1 MTVSAEVL
9 FDRPQQE
16 VATLLRDRISQS
28 KTIRIVSG
36 FATVEGFDAIF
47 PALKANVGKLH
58 TLVVG
63 AGTYRAFQLFDEL
76 LDAGVAAARLKVH
89 LGHTRATGTGAK
101 HAFYRYH
108 PMLHSKV
115 YLLEMHDGTMSAFI
129 GSHNLTGFAMHG
141 LNGEAG
147 VLLEGPAGSPQMQAA
162 LAHVDECISQAVEYS
177 PSMKE
182 AYAWWTLQFVEGL
195 AAKVNDAPREGEG
208 KPTIIVLAV
217 EGDSGLPNKDDVI
230 YFEIPAALGQIESL
244 RAEVHLY
251 VFEQKPSSAAEA
263 LRNLGNAKVSLWC
276 QTLGLEKERGGVE
289 LRADWMITSA
299 RDPRLLSAPKPFR
312 PTPTPDMQQVRVK
325 AFNKVFGQ
333 FEYLF
338 HGTKAKWAPRF
349 AEESDEAIAGL
360 PDEHARAV
368 RLRTVVRVPESE
380 LERLV
385 ALRLVP
391 PEDKEWYLVRGLEPS
406 EAEGSAAYRE
416 ALRDVSPE
424 GNGFILFAR
433 RRRDVGAK

>member
-1 MTVSAEVL
+1 VTVFAQVL

-16 VATLLRDRISQS
+16 LATLLRGRINRS
-28 KTIRIVSG
+28 KSIRIVSG

-47 PALKANVGKLH
+47 PSLRANVGKLD

-76 LDAGVAAARLKVH
+76 LDAGVAAARLRVH
-89 LGHTRATGTGAK
+89 LGHTRATATGAK

-108 PMLHSKV
+108 PMLHSKM
-115 YLLEMHDGTMSAFI
+115 YLLEMRDGTMSAFI

-147 VLLEGPAGSPQMQAA
+147 VLLEGPPESPQMQAA
-162 LAHVDECISQAVEYS
+162 LAHVDECIAQAVEYS

-217 EGDSGLPNKDDVI
+217 EGDTGLPNKDDVI

-251 VFEQKPSSAAEA
+251 VFEKKPSSAAEG
-263 LRNLGNAKVSLWC
+263 LRNLGNAKASLWC

-289 LRADWMITSA
+289 LRADWIVTSA
-299 RDPRLLSAPKPFR
+299 SDPRLTRTPKPFR

-325 AFNKVFGQ
+325 AFNTVFGQ

-338 HGTKAKWAPRF
+338 HGTKAKWEPKF
-349 AEESDEAIAGL
+349 AEVADEALSTGA
-360 PDEHARAV
+360 DEPNRGQ
-368 RLRTVVRVPESE
+368 RLKTSVRVPEVE
-380 LERLV
+380 VERLV
-385 ALRLVP
+385 ALQLVP
-391 PEDKEWYLVRGLEPS
+391 PEDKEWYLVRSLEPS
-406 EAEGSAAYRE
+406 EPERSTAYRE
-416 ALRDVSPE
+416 ALRSVSPD
-424 GNGFILFAR
+424 GTGFILFSR
-433 RRRDVGAK
+433 RRRDRS